1 MQLIIIRQDNQ
12 TTKNQKT
19 IKKGLISMKI
29 SLKDFYKH
37 LDFIVGEI
45 KNEHPS
51 LNDIEIEKDFQKK
64 LEMLGVIISYVDYD
78 SYILGTIEN
87 NEIKLNGNKSL
98 KTLNFVGL
106 YLTLIYYQTQKYS
119 KQNSIFE
126 VFYDFKHP
134 KFYTYD
140 KLEFITMRI
149 VFPSDI
155 QEEIREDIKNY
166 SSESL
171 NKKVT
176 LIANKYNSVYEI
188 VELFI
193 KQDYQRMLNE

>member
-1 MQLIIIRQDNQ
+1 
-12 TTKNQKT
+12 
-19 IKKGLISMKI
+19 MKI

-45 KNEHPS
+45 KKEHPS

-64 LEMLGVIISYVDYD
+64 LEMLGVVISYVDYD
-78 SYILGTIEN
+78 NYILGTIEN

-98 KTLNFVGL
+98 ETLNFVGL
-106 YLTLIYYQTQKYS
+106 YLTLVYYQAQKYS

-149 VFPSDI
+149 IFPSDI
-155 QEEIREDIKNY
+155 QKEIREDIKNY
-166 SSESL
+166 KSESL